1 MFLTLEVQDL
11 ILLQIYSKVVFYV
24 NNVAFHMES
33 IKVHFNSAIAKGR
46 VLGLRPPPHTP
57 QRDLFNLAH
66 LIVIKSWL
74 G

>member
-11 ILLQIYSKVVFYV
+11 ILLQICSKVVFYV

-46 VLGLRPPPHTP
+46 VLGLRPPHPHP
-57 QRDLFNLAH
+57 PKRF
-66 LIVIKSWL
+66 I
-74 G
+74 